1 MTTAAT
7 TWIIFRRSMRH
18 TLRNPAWVVFGLM
31 QPLLYLVLFGPLL
44 TRLGGAPGFGGGN
57 SWRIFVPGL
66 LVQQCMFA
74 AVFVGF
80 GIISE
85 IRSGA
90 IDRMKVT
97 AAGELGLLLGRM
109 VRDTVVL
116 TVQAALLV
124 SGALLAGLRASF
136 GGVLLA
142 FALLAVL
149 GLAVSGLAYG
159 LALLLKSE
167 EAYGQTLNTLM
178 LPTLLLSGVLLP
190 LALAP
195 GWLAGLA
202 KANPLSHVVTAER
215 ALFAG
220 ELTSSDTVVG
230 ALVALA
236 LAGLTT
242 WFGLKAIRSNGS

>member
-7 TWIIFRRSMRH
+7 SWVIFQRSMRY
-18 TLRNPAWVVFGLM
+18 TLRNPAWVVFGLV

-44 TRLGGAPGFGGGN
+44 NRIGEAPGFDGGN
-57 SWRIFVPGL
+57 TWRVFVPGL
-66 LVQQCMFA
+66 LVQQGVFS

-85 IRSGA
+85 RRSGVL
-90 IDRMKVT
+90 DRMKVS

-109 VRDTVVL
+109 LRDAVVL
-116 TVQAALLV
+116 TAQAVLLTG
-124 SGALLAGLRASF
+124 GAFVAGLRAPV
-136 GGVLLA
+136 GGVLAA
-142 FALLAVL
+142 FALVTVV
-149 GLAVSGLAYG
+149 GLAMAGFAYG
-159 LALLLKSE
+159 LALLVGNE
-167 EAYGQTLNTLM
+167 EAYGQLLNALM

-202 KANPLSHVVTAER
+202 RANPLSHIVDAER

-220 ELTSSDTVVG
+220 EFTGTDTVVG
-230 ALVALA
+230 VAVA
-236 LAGLTT
+236 AGLAAFTT
-242 WFGLKAIRSNGS
+242 WFAARAIRSGS